1 MSSFLDEQLDRVY
14 VTEKLEKSFSQMR
27 SKAPEIIKSMDTGN
41 LFQVRK
47 MLNTFPDASL
57 DELMQ
62 IAHKGK
68 NFHRFHLEAK
78 KKVRGDQTEMQ
89 KIFILINGAFKGIQQ
104 SSKDIT
110 LTQAIDKV
118 IISLNEFA
126 KKYSRAFIS
135 EGFTLT
141 LLMML
146 ISFFFNNIPIIG
158 KLIIAAGTLGF
169 FLFWFGLLLMVIRL
183 ILNTYFSLK
192 GIK

>member
-14 VTEKLEKSFSQMR
+14 LSENLEKSFSQIR
-27 SKAPEIIKSMDTGN
+27 SKGPAIVKSMDMGN
-41 LFQVRK
+41 LFQVRRI
-47 MLNTFPDASL
+47 LNTFPDASL
-57 DELMQ
+57 DEIMQ

-89 KIFILINGAFKGIQQ
+89 KIFILTQASLKGIQQ
-104 SSKDIT
+104 FSKDIT

-126 KKYSRAFIS
+126 KKYGNAFMS

-146 ISFFFNNIPIIG
+146 ISFFFNNIPVIG
-158 KLIIAAGTLGF
+158 KLIIAAGTLGV

-183 ILNTYFSLK
+183 VLNTYFSLK